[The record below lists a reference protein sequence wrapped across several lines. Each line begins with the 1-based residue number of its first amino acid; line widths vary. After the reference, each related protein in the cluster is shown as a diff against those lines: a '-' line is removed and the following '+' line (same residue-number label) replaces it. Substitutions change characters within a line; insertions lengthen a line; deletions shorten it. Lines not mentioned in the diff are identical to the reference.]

1 VFSLAEMELLGLF
14 ANQAAAALDL
24 VERAGRAKLM
34 LERGSGEAAAVA
46 RLAAAL
52 DALEGD
58 RAEQARALLDAL
70 ANLLGDDQRRDVE

>member
-1 VFSLAEMELLGLF
+1 MELLGMF

-24 VERAGRAKLM
+24 VERAGRAKQM
-34 LERGSGEAAAVA
+34 LERGRGEGAAVA

-58 RAEQARALLDAL
+58 RAEAASALLDAL
-70 ANLLGDDQRRDVE
+70 AELLGEGGQHETE

>member
-1 VFSLAEMELLGLF
+1 
-14 ANQAAAALDL
+14 
-24 VERAGRAKLM
+24 M

-58 RAEQARALLDAL
+58 RAEQAQALLDAL
-70 ANLLGDDQRRDVE
+70 AKLLGADRRRDVK